1 MSSSLLKSM
10 LTTILSF
17 ISTTSNLSYTLH
29 PLHSIIPMA
38 HLLVP
43 ISTVISYPSLCTIHP
58 TFNLIPNTP
67 ISLPSRPCI
76 PIKIFHT
83 HILCP
88 SFISYTHHTHSSP
101 WFKVAVSV
109 TDSEGPEAYRSQCI
123 GLVSGDT

>member
-58 TFNLIPNTP
+58 TFNLILNTP

-76 PIKIFHT
+76 PIKIFHA

-88 SFISYTHHTHSSP
+88 SFISYTHHTHSSLSTFNLIHACLTKP
-101 WFKVAVSV
+101 L
-109 TDSEGPEAYRSQCI
+109 
-123 GLVSGDT
+123 LVSHADVGTMHGNN